1 MFLYFKVSAYSAFEM
16 KQFFGLIVVADCLA
30 EVGNSHSGMY
40 FNILIFKYN

>member
-1 MFLYFKVSAYSAFEM
+1 MFLYFKASAYSSFEM
-16 KQFFGLIVVADCLA
+16 KKFFGQVADCLA